1 MLERLFLLFLC
12 IISAFLYF
20 ITFNFEV
27 FEMDKY
33 SLGPAFFPRLI
44 CIILFLIALILL
56 IFSIKNKN
64 YSKIKNKNPNLKYSV
79 MTIIFFIVYV
89 FLIEKLGYLTST
101 IIFMISIIFLL
112 KSKSI
117 LINIIFSVVFSSV
130 IYLLFNKNIIEIIN
144 IIVDLR

>member
-44 CIILFLIALILL
+44 CIILFLIELILL

-112 KSKSI
+112 KSKSL

-130 IYLLFNKNIIEIIN
+130 IYLLFSKGFNVSLPEGIFI
-144 IIVDLR
+144 

>member
-79 MTIIFFIVYV
+79 ITIIFFIVYV

-112 KSKSI
+112 KSKSL

-130 IYLLFNKNIIEIIN
+130 IYLLFSKGFNVSLSEGIFI
-144 IIVDLR
+144 

>member
-44 CIILFLIALILL
+44 CIILFLIELILL

-79 MTIIFFIVYV
+79 ITIIFFIVYV

-112 KSKSI
+112 KSKSL

-130 IYLLFNKNIIEIIN
+130 IYLLFSKGFNVSLPEGIFI
-144 IIVDLR
+144 

>member
-1 MLERLFLLFLC
+1 MLEKFFLLFLC
-12 IISAFLYF
+12 IVSAFLFF

-33 SLGPAFFPRLI
+33 SLGPAFFPRLV
-44 CIILFLIALILL
+44 CILLFVVALILL

-64 YSKIKNKNPNLKYSV
+64 YSKNKYKNLKYSII
-79 MTIIFFIVYV
+79 TIIFFIIYT

-112 KSKSI
+112 KNKSF
-117 LINIIFSVVFSSV
+117 LINIIFSVVFSSI
-130 IYLLFNKNIIEIIN
+130 IYLLFSKGFNVSLPDGIFI
-144 IIVDLR
+144 